1 MLAPVDSGSKPPKAE
16 GSPLQRE
23 PQRAAGA
30 ERRSFLMWSAAERVA
45 AATVL
50 VAGLWAAVAWALSSI

>member
-1 MLAPVDSGSKPPKAE
+1 MLAPVDSTPKPPKAE

-23 PQRAAGA
+23 AGRAADA

-45 AATVL
+45 AAAVL
-50 VAGLWAAVAWALSSI
+50 VAALWAAVAWALSSI